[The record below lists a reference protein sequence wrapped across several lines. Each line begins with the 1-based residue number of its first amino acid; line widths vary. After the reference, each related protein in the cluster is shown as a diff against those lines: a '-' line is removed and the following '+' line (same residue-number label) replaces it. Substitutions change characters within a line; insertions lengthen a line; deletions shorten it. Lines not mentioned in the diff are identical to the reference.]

1 MKITLHGGV
10 GEIGGNKVL
19 LEDRGAR
26 VWLDMGLPFDFGEE
40 YYVNFL
46 GPRNRFGLRDYFAFD
61 LVPRIRGLYS
71 EESLADTDFPHV
83 KPEFSGI
90 LLSHA
95 HYDHSNMLSFVDPVI
110 PVHLGEGTKTI
121 LEAWA
126 DTSPTASLGE
136 HAYKTFRSGNKLEL
150 DGIEA
155 VPVHVDHSVP
165 AAYGYVLHG
174 PSATVVYTGDVR
186 RHGPHAEMTDDFI
199 EAARESRPD
208 VLISEG
214 TRVDPGDKRIPYTEK
229 DVKVRSIAEVR
240 KARGKLAVVTF
251 YPRDVDR
258 MRTFYEAARETGR
271 DYVLSAKAAYLLR
284 ALEKDGHIKVPRVKK
299 DDGLLV
305 YFRELSRRTWE
316 DGLKDDLGDR
326 AVGSEYV
333 RKHQGDVILQ
343 LDFTHFT
350 ELIDI
355 QPKSGS
361 IFIHSKSEPFEED
374 DIEDEVKER
383 WLKHFGLEEHQ
394 LHASGHL
401 SRKEL
406 ESMVKEIGAKR
417 VIPIHTERPE
427 LFREFAGNVLIPE
440 KGKTL
445 TV

>member
-1 MKITLHGGV
+1 MKITVYGGV

-19 LEDRGAR
+19 LEDRNGR
-26 VWLDMGLPFDFGEE
+26 VWLDMGLPFNFGAE

-46 GPRNRFGLRDYFAFD
+46 GPRDRFWLRDYFAFD

-71 EESLADTDFPHV
+71 EKSLAKTDFQYV

-95 HYDHSNMLSFVDPVI
+95 HYDHSNMLSYVDPGI
-110 PVHLGEGTKTI
+110 PVYLGEGTKTI
-121 LEAWA
+121 LDAWA

-136 HAYKTFRSGNKLEL
+136 HAYKTFRSGRKFRL

-155 VPVHVDHSVP
+155 VPIHVDHSIP
-165 AAYGYVLHG
+165 AAYGYVLHA

-186 RHGPHAEMTDDFI
+186 RHGPHAEMTTEFI
-199 EAARESRPD
+199 ETARESRPD

-214 TRVDPGDKRIPYTEK
+214 TRVDPTDKRIPYTEN
-229 DVKVRSIAEVR
+229 DVKVKSITEVR
-240 KARGKLAVVTF
+240 KAKGKLAVVTF

-258 MRTFYEAARETGR
+258 MRTFYEVAQETGR

-284 ALEKDGHIKVPRVKK
+284 ALENDGHIKVPRVKK
-299 DDGLLV
+299 DAGLLV
-305 YFRELSRRTWE
+305 YFRKLVKKTWE
-316 DGLKDDLGDR
+316 DPLKADLGGR
-326 AVGSEYV
+326 AVDSEYV
-333 RKHQGDVILQ
+333 RKHQGDLVLQ

-355 QPKSGS
+355 QPKRGS

-374 DIEDEVKER
+374 DIEEEVKQH
-383 WLKHFGLEEHQ
+383 WLQHFGLEEHQ

-406 ESMVKEIGAKR
+406 EVMVKEIGARKI
-417 VIPIHTERPE
+417 IPIHTEQPQM
-427 LFREFAGNVLIPE
+427 FKEFAGNVIMPE
-440 KGKTL
+440 VGKPIF
-445 TV
+445 V